1 MREIVQ
7 DALKCEELVH
17 QFFYIDRED
26 VESDINDEIINKF
39 YPDKYLIKEAKH
51 RLDIANENL
60 DFFAPEDEDYK
71 SYAKGHKQLTK
82 FIGKWENKCEP
93 HENDGLSWEKL
104 KEKIEGVS

>member
-26 VESDINDEIINKF
+26 VESDISDEIINKF

-82 FIGKWENKCEP
+82 FIGKLIQYTP
-93 HENDGLSWEKL
+93 KL
-104 KEKIEGVS
+104 RGIYSPFFLQTFLLTIK

>member
-1 MREIVQ
+1 MREIVK

-60 DFFAPEDEDYK
+60 DFFAPEDEDFK